1 MEQNYVTVTLL
12 HSPTV
17 QFPCAWS
24 TSILTPR
31 CVHRLVLPK
40 LDFRVASVTYT
51 IVNRSAFSGTVKD
64 SSQHSSKHVLANGS
78 VQRTGTV

>member
-12 HSPTV
+12 HFPTV

-31 CVHRLVLPK
+31 SVHRLVPPK
-40 LDFRVASVTYT
+40 LDLRVASVTCT

-78 VQRTGTV
+78 VQHTGTV